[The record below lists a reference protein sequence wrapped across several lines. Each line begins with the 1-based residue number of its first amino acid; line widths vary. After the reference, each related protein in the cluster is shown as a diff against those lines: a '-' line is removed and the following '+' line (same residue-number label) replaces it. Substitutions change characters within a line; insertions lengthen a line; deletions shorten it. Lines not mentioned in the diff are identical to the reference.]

1 MAPPVTPSRHPRLT
15 FGQRL
20 EIAREHARGVSPQEL
35 AARFGV
41 SRQTI
46 HATVRAYRDAPAVQ
60 DAGTRVVGVRV
71 SPRRMQAFEA
81 AIARYGLTKSEALK
95 RLMDAAGTLLAP
107 DQDVAQ
113 RLQRLGAE
121 VNRIGLNLNQVSR
134 ACNEAR
140 QKGQRIP
147 YTAKSHAEVRAAV
160 ELVVEVVGQVSQ
172 MARGQRGQL
181 DVAVAAALRTE
192 REPGIGKGP

>member
-1 MAPPVTPSRHPRLT
+1 MAPPRHSRLT
-15 FGQRL
+15 PHQRV

-41 SRQTI
+41 SRQTV
-46 HATVRAYRDAPAVQ
+46 HATVRSYHDAPAVM

-81 AIARYGLTKSEALK
+81 AIAQYGLTKSEALK
-95 RLMDAAGTLLAP
+95 RLMDAATTVLVP
-107 DQDVAQ
+107 DQDVAE
-113 RLQRLGAE
+113 RLQRLAGE
-121 VNRIGLNLNQVSR
+121 VSRVGGNLNQISR

-140 QKGQRIP
+140 LRGDRIP
-147 YTAKSHAEVRAAV
+147 YTEQSHAEVRAAV
-160 ELVVEVVGQVSQ
+160 EVVFKAVGQISQ

-192 REPGIGKGP
+192 GEPSKGP